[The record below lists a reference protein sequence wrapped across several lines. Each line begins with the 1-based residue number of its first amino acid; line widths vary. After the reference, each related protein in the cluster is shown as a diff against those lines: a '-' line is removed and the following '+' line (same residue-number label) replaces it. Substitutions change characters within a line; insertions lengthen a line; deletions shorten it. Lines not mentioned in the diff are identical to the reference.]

1 MTLTRWQRPLLW
13 DTERHL
19 STLRD
24 EIDQLFESPL
34 SLLHN
39 ASQPFSNGWVPALDV
54 YEDKDHLFV
63 RAEVPGMNKDEIDIS
78 VHDGVLTV
86 SGERNLAAEHEKAEA
101 HRVER
106 FVGRFQRSINLPHPV
121 DLANVSATYR
131 DGILAI
137 TLPKAEEAKPKQ
149 ITIHE

>member
-1 MTLTRWQRPLLW
+1 MTLTRWQTPLLSN
-13 DTERHL
+13 TASHL
-19 STLRD
+19 SSLRD
-24 EIDQLFESPL
+24 EIDQLFESPFA
-34 SLLHN
+34 LLES
-39 ASQPFSNGWVPALDV
+39 ASQPFSSGWVPALDV

-63 RAEVPGMNKDEIDIS
+63 RAEVPGMKKDEIDIS
-78 VHDGVLTV
+78 LHDSVLSL
-86 SGERNLAAEHEKAEA
+86 SGERKLDNDYKKAQP

-121 DLANVSATYR
+121 DVANVNATYR